1 MAKTKRRATGRKRVA
16 GTPKP
21 RRTAAG
27 AAPRA
32 AAAAAVGGWAGT
44 IGTRVVGTMDLQT
57 EDPATKPDGGLYGLR
72 FLGEGD
78 SWFSVNAVPW
88 SANVLEQLEFS
99 QPSIVVTLAQPGDT
113 IRRMADVAR
122 NPRLAMYL
130 ANPNFAY
137 RWDAV
142 FLSGGGND
150 VIDAAGSIIVRGTGT
165 DPAAYVDAV
174 VLARTL
180 EDVRQ
185 GYRDVVALRDR
196 PGSPNRGRP
205 IVVHTYDYATPR
217 DSPAQFFGIPAL
229 GPWLYRALTLAGVT
243 GGALQR
249 GVADLIFDAL
259 GDALVALAGELPA
272 FVVVD
277 TRGTL
282 LRARPTATG
291 NDNDWLN
298 EIHPNTGGYRKIAA
312 RLVRDL

>member
-1 MAKTKRRATGRKRVA
+1 MAKPKRPARGRRRATPPPR
-16 GTPKP
+16 P

-27 AAPRA
+27 VAVRASAAR
-32 AAAAAVGGWAGT
+32 GGWAGT
-44 IGTRVVGTMDLQT
+44 IATHVVNVMDLMS
-57 EDPATKPDGGLYGLR
+57 EDPAVQPDGGLYGLR

-88 SANVLEQLEFS
+88 SANVLEQLRFS
-99 QPSIVVTLAQPGDT
+99 RPSLVVTLAQPGDT
-113 IRRMADVAR
+113 IRRMADIAR
-122 NPRLAMYL
+122 NPRLAMWL
-130 ANPNFAY
+130 ANPRFAY

-142 FLSGGGND
+142 FFSAGGND
-150 VIDAAGSIIVRGTGT
+150 VIDAAGSIIVRGSGS

-174 VLARTL
+174 ALERTL
-180 EDVRQ
+180 EDIRS

-217 DSPAQFFGIPAL
+217 NSPAQFFGVPAV
-229 GPWLYRALTLAGVT
+229 GPWLFRALTLAGVT
-243 GGALQR
+243 NRELQQ
-249 GVADLIFDAL
+249 GVADRIFDAL
-259 GDALVALAGELPA
+259 AAALVALAGELPA

-282 LRARPTATG
+282 ERARPTARG

-298 EIHPNTGGYRKIAA
+298 EIHPNSAGHRKIAA
-312 RLVRDL
+312 RIVREL

>member
-1 MAKTKRRATGRKRVA
+1 MARAKRRARSASPAT
-16 GTPKP
+16 
-21 RRTAAG
+21 

-32 AAAAAVGGWAGT
+32 RRTRARVALRAARAAGGWAGT
-44 IGTRVVGTMDLQT
+44 IATRVVNVIDLAS

-88 SANVLEQLEFS
+88 SANVLEQLAFGE
-99 QPSIVVTLAQPGDT
+99 PSLVVTLAQPGDT
-113 IRRMADVAR
+113 IRRMADLAR

-130 ANPNFAY
+130 ADPNFAY

-150 VIDAAGSIIVRGTGT
+150 VIDAAGSIIVRGGGG
-165 DPAAYVDAV
+165 DPAAYVDANA
-174 VLARTL
+174 LGRTL
-180 EDVRQ
+180 AEIRA
-185 GYRDVVALRDR
+185 GYRSVVALRDR

-217 DSPAQFFGIPAL
+217 NSPAQFFGVPAA
-229 GPWLYRALTLAGVT
+229 GPWLYRALTLAGV
-243 GGALQR
+243 GNRELQQ
-249 GVADLIFDAL
+249 GVADFIFDAL
-259 GDALVALAGELPA
+259 GDALVALAGELPGL
-272 FVVVD
+272 VVVD
-277 TRGTL
+277 TRRTL
-282 LRARPTATG
+282 ERARPAATG

-298 EIHPNTGGYRKIAA
+298 EIHPNTGGYRKFAA

>member
-1 MAKTKRRATGRKRVA
+1 MAKTKRRVRKPSRGTGARR
-16 GTPKP
+16 P
-21 RRTAAG
+21 RRTAAP
-27 AAPRA
+27 AALPA
-32 AAAAAVGGWAGT
+32 AAASGGWAGT
-44 IGTRVVGTMDLQT
+44 IGTRVVSTMDLLT
-57 EDPATKPDGGLYGLR
+57 EDPAARPDGGLYRLR

-122 NPRLAMYL
+122 NPRLAMWL

-217 DSPAQFFGIPAL
+217 DSPAQFLGIPAL
-229 GPWLYRALTLAGVT
+229 GPWLYRALTLAGVSN
-243 GGALQR
+243 GDLQR
-249 GVADLIFDAL
+249 DVADLIFDAL

-282 LRARPTATG
+282 VRARPTATG

-312 RLVRDL
+312 RIVRDL

>member
-1 MAKTKRRATGRKRVA
+1 MARARRPARSRRRVPP
-16 GTPKP
+16 TPRP

-27 AAPRA
+27 VALRAPAAL
-32 AAAAAVGGWAGT
+32 GGWAGT
-44 IGTRVVGTMDLQT
+44 IATRVVNVMDLMS
-57 EDPATKPDGGLYGLR
+57 EDPAVQPDGGLYGLR

-88 SANVLEQLEFS
+88 SANVLEQLRFGR
-99 QPSIVVTLAQPGDT
+99 PSIVVTLAQPGDT
-113 IRRMADVAR
+113 IRRMSDLAR
-122 NPRLAMYL
+122 NPRLAMWL
-130 ANPNFAY
+130 ANPRFAY

-142 FLSGGGND
+142 FFSGGGND
-150 VIDAAGSIIVRGTGT
+150 VIDAAGSIIVRGTGS
-165 DPAAYVDAV
+165 DPANYVDAV
-174 VLARTL
+174 VLDRTL
-180 EDVRQ
+180 EDIRS
-185 GYRDVVALRDR
+185 GYREVVALRDR

-217 DSPAQFFGIPAL
+217 DAPAQFLGVPAV

-243 GGALQR
+243 NRALQQ
-249 GVADLIFDAL
+249 GVADRIFDAL
-259 GDALVALAGELPA
+259 ADALVALAGELPG

-282 LRARPTATG
+282 ERSRPTARG

-298 EIHPNTGGYRKIAA
+298 EIHPNTGGYRKIAE

>member
-1 MAKTKRRATGRKRVA
+1 MAKTKPRAPGRKRAA
-16 GTPKP
+16 GTPKA
-21 RRTAAG
+21 RRTAPGKAQRAAV
-27 AAPRA
+27 AAP
-32 AAAAAVGGWAGT
+32 GGWAGT
-44 IGTRVVGTMDLQT
+44 IGARVVTTMDLMT

-88 SANVLEQLEFS
+88 SANVLEQLRFS
-99 QPSIVVTLAQPGDT
+99 RPSIVVTLAQPGDT
-113 IRRMADVAR
+113 IRRMVDLTR

-130 ANPNFAY
+130 ADPNFAY

-142 FLSGGGND
+142 FFSGGGND
-150 VIDAAGSIIVRGTGT
+150 IIDAAGSIIVRGTGA

-174 VLARTL
+174 VLERTL
-180 EDVRQ
+180 EDIRG

-217 DSPAQFFGIPAL
+217 NAPAQFFGVPAV
-229 GPWLYRALTLAGVT
+229 GPWLYRALTLAGVDDL
-243 GGALQR
+243 GLQR
-249 GVADLIFDAL
+249 GVADLVFDAL
-259 GDALVALAGELPA
+259 ADALVGLAAELPGVIVA
-272 FVVVD
+272 D

-282 LRARPTATG
+282 VRARSTATG
-291 NDNDWLN
+291 NDKDWLN
-298 EIHPNTGGYRKIAA
+298 EIHPNTGGYGKIAA